1 MQPFGQKNEPIS
13 AIIGLGA
20 NLPSK
25 VGAPRQTLCHALT
38 LLESAEIEIKTV
50 SHLYETPCFPAGAG
64 PDYVNAVAILSTGLS
79 AADLLSRLHRVEAEM
94 GRERVSRWGQRT
106 LDVDLL
112 AYGKAILPDSAGF
125 QHWLDLSVEEQSKRA
140 PEQLILPHPR
150 IQDRAFVLVPLAE
163 ITPDWQHPVLGRTA
177 VQMRDDLNAEDT
189 TQVKPVGRC

>member
-1 MQPFGQKNEPIS
+1 MS

-25 VGAPRQTLCHALT
+25 AGVPKQTLCHALT
-38 LLESAEIEIKTV
+38 LLESAEIEIKTT

-64 PDYVNAVAILSTGLS
+64 PDYVNAVAMLSTVLS
-79 AADLLSRLHRVEAEM
+79 AVDLLSRLHRVEAEM

-112 AYGKAILPDSAGF
+112 AYGEVIHPDLATF
-125 QHWLDLSVEEQSKRA
+125 QHWLNLPMKEQSKRV
-140 PEQLILPHPR
+140 PERLILPHPR

-163 ITPDWQHPVLGRTA
+163 IAPDWRHPVLGRTA
-177 VQMRDDLNAEDT
+177 KQMRDDLEEAEVA
-189 TQVKPVGRC
+189 QVKALERC

>member
-1 MQPFGQKNEPIS
+1 LQPFGQKNEPIS

-25 VGAPRQTLCHALT
+25 VGAPRKTLCHALT

-64 PDYVNAVAILSTGLS
+64 PDYVNSVAILSTALS
-79 AADLLSRLHRVEAEM
+79 AADLLSRLHRVEVEM

-106 LDVDLL
+106 LDIDLL
-112 AYGKAILPDSAGF
+112 AYGGAILPDSAGF

-163 ITPDWQHPVLGRTA
+163 IAPDWQHPVLGRTA
-177 VQMRDDLNAEDT
+177 VQMRDDLDEAQT
-189 TQVKPVGRC
+189 AQVKALERC

>member
-25 VGAPRQTLCHALT
+25 VGVPKQTLCHALT

-64 PDYVNAVAILSTGLS
+64 PDYVNAVAMLSTVLS
-79 AADLLSRLHRVEAEM
+79 AEGLLSRLHRVEAEM

-112 AYGKAILPDSAGF
+112 AYGEVIRPDLATF
-125 QHWLDLSVEEQSKRA
+125 QHWLTLPMKEQSKRS

-163 ITPDWQHPVLGRTA
+163 IAPDWRHPVLGYTA
-177 VQMRDDLNAEDT
+177 AQMCDDLEEAQT
-189 TQVKPVGRC
+189 AQVKALERC